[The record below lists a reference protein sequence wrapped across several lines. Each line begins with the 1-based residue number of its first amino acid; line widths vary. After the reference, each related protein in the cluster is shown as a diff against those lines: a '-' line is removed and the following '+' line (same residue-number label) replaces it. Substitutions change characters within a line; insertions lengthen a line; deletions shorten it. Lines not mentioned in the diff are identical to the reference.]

1 MVRPTVPVTDLRALR
16 YICRS
21 PCGMATG
28 GDLHSHPAG
37 AHHINSPMD
46 VKTKGDKVEH
56 QRPPSGVHKKE
67 KEQ

>member
-16 YICRS
+16 YICRG
-21 PCGMATG
+21 PCGAWSGEEPTPVRRG
-28 GDLHSHPAG
+28 RID
-37 AHHINSPMD
+37 SPME